1 MRSAT
6 TANGHSHT
14 RFPRNLRPVHRQNP
28 RPWYKLA
35 LCSGVSEP
43 CGPVSAAEH
52 VRIEYAKISLLGDR
66 SDNQDRVSVVVGER
80 AAMLLV
86 FDGMGGHSDG
96 AVAAQVALDCVADSF
111 NGTEHPVFD
120 PQGFLY
126 HALATAHDAVV
137 AKGAELEVDH
147 RPRATGAVCLIQDQA
162 SWWAHVGDS
171 RIYQIRNRRI
181 RDRTRDHS
189 HVEVLLR
196 EGVIDEQEARDHPM
210 RNFVESCLGGDAA
223 LPGITV
229 TRKKPL
235 QTGDVLLACT
245 DGLWSG
251 LGERELA
258 RVAGREERPVVDNL
272 RELAERAVRTNSPH
286 SDNTTAASLRWLG

>member
-1 MRSAT
+1 
-6 TANGHSHT
+6 
-14 RFPRNLRPVHRQNP
+14 LL
-28 RPWYKLA
+28 LA
-35 LCSGVSEP
+35 GSLPAEEP
-43 CGPVSAAEH
+43 
-52 VRIEYAKISLLGDR
+52 VRIEYAKISLTGDR
-66 SDNQDRVSVVVGER
+66 RDNQDRVAIAVSER

-96 AVAAQVALDCVADSF
+96 AAAAQVALESVQKDFAAA
-111 NGTEHPVFD
+111 EHPVFD

-126 HALATAHDAVV
+126 RALGRAHDAVV
-137 AKGAELEVDH
+137 AIGTEIEVDH

-171 RIYQIRNRRI
+171 RVYQVRGGRI
-181 RDRTRDHS
+181 RGRTRDHS

-196 EGVIDEQEARDHPM
+196 EGVIDEREAREHPM
-210 RNFVESCLGGDAA
+210 RNFVESCLGGDQA

-235 QTGDVLLACT
+235 QSGDVLIACT

-251 LGERELA
+251 LGEREIA
-258 RVAGREERPVVDNL
+258 QIASRAEHPVVDNL
-272 RELAERAVRTNSPH
+272 RELGERAVRANGPH
-286 SDNTTAASLRWLG
+286 SDNTTAAAIRWLG

>member
-1 MRSAT
+1 M
-6 TANGHSHT
+6 
-14 RFPRNLRPVHRQNP
+14 
-28 RPWYKLA
+28 
-35 LCSGVSEP
+35 
-43 CGPVSAAEH
+43 
-52 VRIEYAKISLLGDR
+52 RIEYAKISLLGDR
-66 SDNQDRVSVVVGER
+66 RDNQDRVAVAVGER

-96 AVAAQVALDCVADSF
+96 ALAAQVAIDCMQESF
-111 NGTEHPVFD
+111 NATDHPVFD

-126 HALATAHDAVV
+126 QALGRAHDAVV
-137 AKGAELEVDH
+137 RIGVDLEVDH
-147 RPRATGAVCLIQDQA
+147 RPRATGAVCLVQDQA

-171 RIYQIRNRRI
+171 RIYQIRRGRI

-196 EGVIDEQEARDHPM
+196 EGVIDEKEARDHPM
-210 RNFVESCLGGDAA
+210 RNFVESCLGGDDA
-223 LPGITV
+223 LPGLTV

-235 QTGDVLLACT
+235 QTGDVLIACT

-258 RVAGREERPVVDNL
+258 RIAGRDDHSVVENL
-272 RELAERAVRTNSPH
+272 RELGERALRTTSPH
-286 SDNTTAASLRWLG
+286 SDNTTAVSIRWLG